1 MQGTRCRTAFSDSAS
16 AAGFGGS
23 GLESE
28 ALRHFGVEETAA
40 RAVGLDPLA
49 IDDEL
54 RNGALADVGEHLFGR
69 AGSLLD
75 VDFGVGDF
83 VNLEK
88 ALGLATV
95 TAPGS

>member
-1 MQGTRCRTAFSDSAS
+1 VS
-16 AAGFGGS
+16 
-23 GLESE
+23 
-28 ALRHFGVEETAA
+28 
-40 RAVGLDPLA
+40 
-49 IDDEL
+49 
-54 RNGALADVGEHLFGR
+54 EHLFGG

-75 VDFGVGDF
+75 VDFGVRDF